1 MRLVLE
7 GLERRAGLAPG
18 KDGSAIESALGA
30 HPGLWRVLLTPQGG
44 RPDLRPRHRW
54 FEDLVAGR
62 AASFTEI
69 ASRVGV
75 HPR

>member
-7 GLERRAGLAPG
+7 GLQRRAGLAPG
-18 KDGSAIESALGA
+18 KDG
-30 HPGLWRVLLTPQGG
+30 
-44 RPDLRPRHRW
+44 RPRHRW
-54 FEDLVAGR
+54 FEDLFAVR

-69 ASRVGV
+69 ASRGGV